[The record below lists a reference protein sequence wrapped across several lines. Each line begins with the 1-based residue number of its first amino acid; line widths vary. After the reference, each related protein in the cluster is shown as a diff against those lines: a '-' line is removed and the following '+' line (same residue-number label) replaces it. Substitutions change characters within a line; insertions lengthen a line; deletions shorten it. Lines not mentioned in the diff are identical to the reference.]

1 MIYFD
6 PITSVFDLIDGLKV
20 TFMTI
25 FFSVD
30 FISVVWINKLHD
42 SLKRFFPANVIME
55 IGKRYFSVIRATFA
69 KTKNASAKI

>member
-1 MIYFD
+1 
-6 PITSVFDLIDGLKV
+6 
-20 TFMTI
+20 MTI

-30 FISVVWINKLHD
+30 FISVVWINKLPD